1 MAKNFTLNHSFQVSF
16 MQPAGHNLRSI
27 RTSPVNASP
36 SESVIRNL
44 LNYSKALAVIP
55 ERISG
60 NYSLILLN

>member
-1 MAKNFTLNHSFQVSF
+1 

-60 NYSLILLN
+60 NYSLFLLN